1 MDRIPFEARVRKS
14 SASSTSLLIRSGD
27 IVVETEFA
35 ELAPCEF
42 PVWTSSPVYV
52 EIPPDGT
59 KSFIVGPFSG
69 SVSQG
74 TTDGGYPHTIKFP
87 VYGEQ
92 AIASFRSYQ
101 ALSNDGAGQILAK
114 VPIVALATAVSGVV
128 DGKLIQ
134 THRVLP
140 IWNDGSSVL
149 VTLDYFEGESAEGTP
164 NPEWHMHASTGRPAA
179 LGLQDLAQASH
190 LPANA
195 AYCRYQL
202 HATPWL
208 LGAQFLNDQGTLTLN
223 RIWQRE
229 WAFDSDEKFS
239 NALNR
244 ITTGLLRPASSN
256 REDAA

>member
-1 MDRIPFEARVRKS
+1 MPFEAKVRKS

-27 IVVETEFA
+27 IVVETELA
-35 ELAPCEF
+35 ELVPCEF
-42 PVWTSSPVYV
+42 PIWTSSPVYV
-52 EIPPDGT
+52 EVPPDGR
-59 KSFIVGPFSG
+59 KSFVVGPLSG

-74 TTDGGYPHTIKFP
+74 TADGGYPHTIKFP

-92 AIASFRSYQ
+92 AIASFLSYK
-101 ALSNDGAGQILAK
+101 ALSNDGASQTLAK

-128 DGKLIQ
+128 DGRLIQ

-164 NPEWHMHASTGRPAA
+164 NPEWHMGASTGRPAA

-195 AYCRYQL
+195 TCCRYQL
-202 HATPWL
+202 HATPWI
-208 LGAQFLNDQGTLTLN
+208 LGAQFLNDQGTPTLN

-229 WAFDSDEKFS
+229 WVFDSDETFS
-239 NALNR
+239 NALDR
-244 ITTGLLRPASSN
+244 ITAGLLRPGSSK

>member
-1 MDRIPFEARVRKS
+1 MDRKPFEAKVRKS

-27 IVVETEFA
+27 IVVETAFA

-42 PVWTSSPVYV
+42 PIWTSSPVYV

-59 KSFIVGPFSG
+59 KSFTVGPFSG
-69 SVSQG
+69 AVSQE

-92 AIASFRSYQ
+92 TIASFRSHQ
-101 ALSNDGAGQILAK
+101 AISADGASQALAK

-140 IWNDGSSVL
+140 IWNDGSSFL

-229 WAFDSDEKFS
+229 WAFDSDETFS

>member
-1 MDRIPFEARVRKS
+1 MDRMPFEAKVRKS

-27 IVVETEFA
+27 IVVETELA
-35 ELAPCEF
+35 ELVPCEF
-42 PVWTSSPVYV
+42 PIWTSSPVYV
-52 EIPPDGT
+52 EVPPDGR
-59 KSFIVGPFSG
+59 KSFVVGPLSG

-74 TTDGGYPHTIKFP
+74 TADGGYPHTIKFP

-92 AIASFRSYQ
+92 TIASFLSYK
-101 ALSNDGAGQILAK
+101 ALSNDGASQTLAK

-128 DGKLIQ
+128 DGRLIQ

-164 NPEWHMHASTGRPAA
+164 NPEWHMGASTGRPAA

-195 AYCRYQL
+195 TCCRYQL
-202 HATPWL
+202 HATPWI
-208 LGAQFLNDQGTLTLN
+208 LGAQFLNDQGTPTLN

-229 WAFDSDEKFS
+229 WVFDSDETFS
-239 NALNR
+239 NALDR
-244 ITTGLLRPASSN
+244 ITAGLLRPASSK
-256 REDAA
+256 REDAS

>member
-1 MDRIPFEARVRKS
+1 MDRMPFEAKVRKS

-27 IVVETEFA
+27 IVVETELA
-35 ELAPCEF
+35 ELVPCEF
-42 PVWTSSPVYV
+42 PIWTSSPVYV
-52 EIPPDGT
+52 EVPPDGR
-59 KSFIVGPFSG
+59 KSFVVGPLSG

-74 TTDGGYPHTIKFP
+74 TADGSYPHTIKFP

-92 AIASFRSYQ
+92 TIASFLSYK
-101 ALSNDGAGQILAK
+101 ALSNDGASQTLAK

-128 DGKLIQ
+128 DGRLIQ

-164 NPEWHMHASTGRPAA
+164 NPEWHMGASTGRPAA

-195 AYCRYQL
+195 TCCRYQL
-202 HATPWL
+202 HATPWI
-208 LGAQFLNDQGTLTLN
+208 LGAQFLNDQGTPTLN

-229 WAFDSDEKFS
+229 WVFDSDETFS
-239 NALNR
+239 NALDR
-244 ITTGLLRPASSN
+244 ITAGLLRPGSSK

>member
-1 MDRIPFEARVRKS
+1 MPFEAKVRKS

-27 IVVETEFA
+27 IVVETELA
-35 ELAPCEF
+35 ELVPCEF
-42 PVWTSSPVYV
+42 PIWTSSPVYV
-52 EIPPDGT
+52 EVPPDGR
-59 KSFIVGPFSG
+59 KSFVVGPLSG

-74 TTDGGYPHTIKFP
+74 TADGGYPHTIKFP

-92 AIASFRSYQ
+92 TIASFLSYK
-101 ALSNDGAGQILAK
+101 ALSNDGASQTLAK

-128 DGKLIQ
+128 DGRLIQ

-164 NPEWHMHASTGRPAA
+164 NPEWHMGASTGRPAA

-195 AYCRYQL
+195 TCCRYQL
-202 HATPWL
+202 HATPWI
-208 LGAQFLNDQGTLTLN
+208 LGAQFLNDQGTPTLN

-229 WAFDSDEKFS
+229 WVFDSDETFS
-239 NALNR
+239 NALDR
-244 ITTGLLRPASSN
+244 ITAGLLRPGSSK